1 MCNCTSNNEKI
12 AEIQKY
18 IDKFQDKRGNLIS
31 ILRKAQDLFGYI
43 SPNLQEYLSQKTGLS
58 KAEIYGVVTF
68 YNYFSITPKGKYN
81 IMICMG
87 TACYVNGSEK
97 ILEELKRKLNIN
109 IKETTSDGKYYLE
122 TVRCIGA
129 CAAGPAMVIN
139 NKIYSR
145 LKIEDLNNIL
155 AQFS

>member
-43 SPNLQEYLSQKTGLS
+43 SPNLQEYLSQRTGLS